1 MDPRIKLIAISG
13 GSLDVPLKES
23 FNEYL
28 GEEPLFV
35 VYQDETYSY
44 CVSGDCFIPLIDT
57 IDFYIND
64 QQCKI
69 DFHKDEAEENSLII
83 QHRPSEDKPFQLLF
97 GVTNISMHIV
107 YADKKEIYLFSSY
120 LAIAVNEYKRDT
132 INSISSMLEDIYTKD
147 HALLHKQKM
156 KTNSEKTKFLNMR
169 ENKFSEEIAV
179 LKEIATELKKNLP
192 YFMRSPA
199 KTTITD
205 YHIDDIERLHT
216 VGSKNLEYI
225 VAHPEDLR
233 VSFSSGI
240 RYGRSYVMPER
251 TLVSTQQ
258 FTTNTVE
265 NTIVLSFI
273 YTLLLH
279 LNNRRLELEKF
290 LENREKV
297 QIEASDMRDNYVL
310 STTIINQ
317 FSSIILEEYHQ
328 SLVEL
333 SRQLLGIFRE
343 YYRIIDGEV
352 NLLVTRPSPTPVF
365 LEIHH
370 YRSVFRLMNLWFAT
384 GDYTIPR
391 ENEVLHFS
399 SADKIYEYY
408 CLLNLYDILTLLG
421 YSEQVDK
428 RVTYNYALPFDD
440 NKGTESNTYYFER
453 DEEEV
458 VLYYQPVIYSENTG
472 TRNGITLFR
481 TDKDYYTPDFIIR
494 KTVGGNT
501 TYAII
506 DAKWRT
512 QSVLL
517 MSDIAGGLREIV
529 YKYQYSVIDEKNL
542 ESVRFLWL
550 LQGRDDDSN
559 SYYQNSGS
567 ISRSKST
574 RFQKSTG
581 IIRLTPT
588 TGNMDLLEGLTLFLE
603 GADTQN

>member
-1 MDPRIKLIAISG
+1 ME
-13 GSLDVPLKES
+13 VPLKES
-23 FNEYL
+23 INEYL
-28 GEEPLFV
+28 GEESLFV
-35 VYQDETYSY
+35 VYQDEIYSY
-44 CVSGDCFIPLIDT
+44 CVSGDCFIPPVDT
-57 IDFYIND
+57 IEFFIND

-69 DFHKDEAEENSLII
+69 DFRKDEIEENSLVI
-83 QHRPSEDKPFQLLF
+83 QHRPSGEKPFQLLF

-120 LAIAVNEYKRDT
+120 LAIAVNGYRSET
-132 INSISSMLEDIYTKD
+132 IHSISSMLEDIYTKD

-156 KTNSEKTKFLNMR
+156 KTNSEKTKLLNMR
-169 ENKFSEEIAV
+169 ENKLSEEIAV

-192 YFMRSPA
+192 YFMRNPA
-199 KTTITD
+199 KTTTTD

-216 VGSKNLEYI
+216 IGSKNLEYI

-233 VSFSSGI
+233 LSFSTGI
-240 RYGRSYVMPER
+240 KYGRSYVMPER
-251 TLVSTQQ
+251 TLVSTHK
-258 FTTNTVE
+258 FTTKTVE

-279 LNNRRLELEKF
+279 LNRRILELEKF
-290 LENREKV
+290 FRDRKV
-297 QIEASDMRDNYVL
+297 QIEASDIRDNYVL
-310 STTIINQ
+310 STAIINQ
-317 FSSIILEEYHQ
+317 FSSIILEEYYQ

-333 SRQLLGIFRE
+333 SQQLFGIFRE
-343 YYRIIDGEV
+343 YYRLLDGDV
-352 NLLVTRPSPTPVF
+352 TLLVTRPSPTPVF

-370 YRSVFRLMNLWFAT
+370 YRRVFRMMNLWFAT
-384 GDYTIPR
+384 GDYNIPQ

-421 YSEQVDK
+421 FSEQVDK

-453 DEEEV
+453 DDEEV

-481 TDKDYYTPDFIIR
+481 TDKDYYTPDFILR
-494 KTVGGNT
+494 KTVNGET

-517 MSDIAGGLREIV
+517 MPDVSGGLREIV
-529 YKYQYSVIDEKNL
+529 YKYQYSVIDENNL

-550 LQGRDDDSN
+550 LQGRDDESY
-559 SYYQNSGS
+559 SYYHNSGS
-567 ISRSKST
+567 ISRLKPVG
-574 RFQKSTG
+574 FQKSTG
-581 IIRLTPT
+581 IIRMTPK
-588 TGNMDLLEGLTLFLE
+588 TGNMDLLEGLTMFLE
-603 GADTQN
+603 ESSS